1 MHSMTTTNLKEADY
15 IKPWAIFF
23 ALTFVGG
30 TIAAAIVG
38 GVVGGILGALG
49 ASPRIIAV
57 FSGGLG
63 FLVSMPISYFCF
75 RFAVKK
81 FLLPRI
87 AAPEANVVP
96 LKAAA

>member
-1 MHSMTTTNLKEADY
+1 MNLKETDY
-15 IKPWAIFF
+15 LKPWAIFF
-23 ALTFVGG
+23 VLAFVGG
-30 TIAAAIVG
+30 AVAGAIVG
-38 GVVGGILGALG
+38 GVLGGILRVIG
-49 ASPRIIAV
+49 ASPKFIGA

-81 FLLPRI
+81 FLLPKI
-87 AAPEANVVP
+87 TMPEANVVP

>member
-1 MHSMTTTNLKEADY
+1 MHIMTTTNLKEADY

-23 ALTFVGG
+23 ALSFVGG

-38 GVVGGILGALG
+38 GVVGGILGAIG

-57 FSGGLG
+57 FAGGMG
-63 FLVSMPISYFCF
+63 FLVNLPISYLCF
-75 RFAVKK
+75 RFAVTK
-81 FLLPRI
+81 FLVPRI
-87 AAPEANVVP
+87 ATPEANVVP

>member
-1 MHSMTTTNLKEADY
+1 MTTTNLKEADY

-30 TIAAAIVG
+30 AIAAAILG
-38 GVVGGILGALG
+38 GVTGAILRVVG
-49 ASPRIIAV
+49 ASPGFIAA
-57 FSGGLG
+57 FSGGLC

-81 FLLPRI
+81 FLLPKI
-87 AAPEANVVP
+87 TMPADSTVVP